1 MKAKVLFIAWHPLE
15 AENGKNAPILAVDFV
30 PASSR
35 LPFRIAATAGQDGV
49 VRIWRLEDKEIE
61 IKNSNNGKINP
72 VDGNDEQKGSGTTTE
87 TRTSTKLV
95 ATHRADLTGFTCSV
109 NALRFSPNAEC
120 LATAGDDGS
129 VFVWGCR
136 RDRGY
141 YRWDCV
147 TDARHLS
154 KRLMRGRCSE
164 IYDIAW
170 SPDSKRLMAGSV
182 DGSIKIWDVSNGD
195 LVHSMKDHQGFVQ
208 GVSWDPLNQY
218 VASQGASS
226 KSTVR
231 VYSIEKVKKK
241 GPFHIAQT
249 ISRRKRVLGPS
260 EQETADR
267 LAEQAAK
274 KLEIAAAKLQAEKEA
289 EALRQQQLLN
299 ITVEDGAVPE
309 TSTTTTVLIPKVKK
323 PRKKSQTYEMYMD
336 DITTNTFFRRLE
348 WTVDGS
354 FLLTPA
360 AIFKN
365 PETKKSI
372 PTVYAFGRK
381 QWANPLFHLPG
392 VDDSVPVAV
401 RCSPIIYQLKTNKD
415 GKTHPQPYIDLPY
428 RMVYAV
434 ATMNSVVLYDTQHAH
449 PIALIGNLHY
459 ANLTD
464 LSWSHDGNTILMS
477 STDGYCSVA
486 IFDEGE
492 LGQLLPKEDL
502 PAACKIT
509 HQPHFFANEKKF
521 VQEEEEEEV
530 QVKTTVEDP
539 TITAT
544 TDNNNNNNS
553 KDNETTEKPKKRR
566 IQLISMVSSVP
577 EGANATP
584 AINQLAPRKKKDKT
598 GKKRVALI
606 NLSSTTGGAG
616 AGLLNE
622 PSKKTEGGINILQ
635 VKSKKKIKPQLISP

>member
-49 VRIWRLEDKEIE
+49 VRLWRLEDKLVETTSKTATARNTQNSGVDD
-61 IKNSNNGKINP
+61 KN
-72 VDGNDEQKGSGTTTE
+72 TTDQAE
-87 TRTSTKLV
+87 KNVSSTKLV

-136 RDRGY
+136 RASGY

-164 IYDIAW
+164 IYDVAW
-170 SPDSKRLMAGSV
+170 SPDSKRLVAGSV
-182 DGSIKIWDVSNGD
+182 DGSVKIWDVSNGD
-195 LVHSMKDHQGFVQ
+195 LVHSAKDHQGFVQ
-208 GVSWDPLNQY
+208 GVGWDPLNEFI
-218 VASQGASS
+218 ATQGASS

-241 GPFHIAQT
+241 GPFHVTQV
-249 ISRRKRVLGPS
+249 ISKRKRILGPS

-267 LAEQAAK
+267 LARQAAQ
-274 KLEIAAAKLQAEKEA
+274 KLEEAAAKLREKKESAEKEEGDA
-289 EALRQQQLLN
+289 SSNSPDGIPEAAA
-299 ITVEDGAVPE
+299 DAVLVTKKKKRKP
-309 TSTTTTVLIPKVKK
+309 PK
-323 PRKKSQTYEMYMD
+323 SYDMFMD

-360 AIFKN
+360 AVYKD
-365 PETKKSI
+365 PETNKSI

-381 QWANPLFHLPG
+381 QWNDPLFHLPG
-392 VDDSVPVAV
+392 INDSVPVAV
-401 RCSPIIYQLKTNKD
+401 RCSPIIYQLIVNED
-415 GKTHPQPYIDLPY
+415 GKPHPEPYIDLPY
-428 RMVYAV
+428 RMIFAV
-434 ATMNSVVLYDTQHAH
+434 ATMNSVILYDTQHCH

-464 LSWSHDGNTILMS
+464 VSWSHDGNTILMS

-486 IFDEGE
+486 IFEDGE
-492 LGQLLPKEDL
+492 LGQLLPRQDL
-502 PAACKIT
+502 PAACKIA
-509 HQPHFFANEKKF
+509 HQPHFFSNEVPITK
-521 VQEEEEEEV
+521 E
-530 QVKTTVEDP
+530 TTKAVPASTNSVEDN
-539 TITAT
+539 AGNKHSS
-544 TDNNNNNNS
+544 DSSNS
-553 KDNETTEKPKKRR
+553 ISAKKSKKRR
-566 IQLISMVSSVP
+566 VELISVVSSVSQ
-577 EGANATP
+577 ATNAPP
-584 AINQLAPRKKKDKT
+584 AINQLAPRKKEKS

-606 NLSSTTGGAG
+606 NLSSGKAEQ
-616 AGLLNE
+616 GLLNSASGTLNAPE
-622 PSKKTEGGINILQ
+622 INVLQ
-635 VKSKKKIKPQLISP
+635 VKSKKNRK